1 MDGIDKSLRV
11 NRENYDPFGGVQMI
25 FFGDLFQLPPVVT
38 RDLNQYFR
46 DNFSSPYFFG
56 AKVFGNKKFGNI
68 ELQTVHR
75 QKGDDNF
82 INILNSI
89 RKGETNSQILSELNK
104 RVVPG
109 FLPQRD
115 DLFISLCTT
124 NKVAG
129 SENIRRLNGL
139 DTKTFNYHATT
150 TGKFDM
156 KSAPTENTLELKEGC
171 QVMMLKNDSNKRYV
185 NGSIGKVKRLS
196 NDKIV
201 VTVHDINVEL
211 EKAEWEQVEYKYDKE
226 TKKVEPTVIGTFI
239 QYPIKLA
246 WAITIHKSQGQT
258 FDQVVV
264 DLGNGAFAHGQTYV
278 ALSRCT
284 SLNGIILKQNVR
296 WNDIIVDNRVV
307 KFMKN

>member
-1 MDGIDKSLRV
+1 
-11 NRENYDPFGGVQMI
+11 
-25 FFGDLFQLPPVVT
+25 
-38 RDLNQYFR
+38 
-46 DNFSSPYFFG
+46 
-56 AKVFGNKKFGNI
+56 
-68 ELQTVHR
+68 
-75 QKGDDNF
+75 
-82 INILNSI
+82 
-89 RKGETNSQILSELNK
+89 
-104 RVVPG
+104 
-109 FLPQRD
+109 
-115 DLFISLCTT
+115 
-124 NKVAG
+124 
-129 SENIRRLNGL
+129 
-139 DTKTFNYHATT
+139 
-150 TGKFDM
+150 M